1 MLVVSI
7 GVTGVVYAQKFQKG
21 AEAYVAGDYPT
32 VAGGYAGALKLWKEL
47 AEQGHSKAQFNLGL
61 MYDKGL
67 GVLQDTLVTHMWFRI
82 AAANG
87 NEVAVKNRGNAAS
100 TLSSSDRVKAQQ
112 MAKRCMESNYRNC
125 D

>member
-1 MLVVSI
+1 M
-7 GVTGVVYAQKFQKG
+7 YAEG
-21 AEAYVAGDYPT
+21 
-32 VAGGYAGALKLWKEL
+32 
-47 AEQGHSKAQFNLGL
+47 N
-61 MYDKGL
+61 
-67 GVLQDTLVTHMWFRI
+67 GVLQDMIVAHMWFKI

-87 NEVAVKNRGNAAS
+87 NEVVVTNRGNAAS